1 MNGEI
6 HRRTSRFEGVLL
18 FGLVLAVT
26 AAVGSGIATEASA
39 ADFSWSP
46 VLPKVGETVDFTGE
60 VDAAASQWAW
70 DFGDGATSL
79 GKSHLASHAYSEPGS
94 YQVELT
100 VTVGFTT
107 TQSVTKTVTVQ
118 AAGSIDSPAA
128 YGWVVPGAAHISGL
142 HGTSWVSDVVLY
154 NPGAETVHATLF
166 FCPEGQDNMTAAGRR
181 LEVAAASSVK
191 IEDFVSSAFAESSAS
206 GSLIVTSGRPL
217 VISSRTYNDAATGTF
232 GQYIAGQPITAS
244 VAEGE
249 EVRLIQLASTSDFR
263 TNIGFANATA
273 SNLQVTVKL
282 YRANGSALG
291 TKSYTLDPYGFLQ
304 ATRIIEKLTD
314 DEIADA
320 YAQVSSG
327 TPGAAYFVYASV
339 IDNRTGDPVLILPV
353 GRTASAAGNAE
364 RRPAVAQ
371 ATTTRLDE
379 CPRLAGHLDFG
390 PQNHRPWDVAVDG
403 GFAYLADDFGL
414 SVYDVH
420 EPEAPH
426 LAGQLSMSAPGRSI
440 SVSSGLAFVTDWMSR
455 LNIISVADPA
465 NPVLLSTLDF
475 SLPLVDLVVDGDILY
490 VASEFDFLQLV
501 DVSDPVH
508 PEVIS
513 SIDLSPSAYDVFVYG
528 VAVSGGRAYVTTYS
542 HGLKIVDVSDPTAPV
557 LLGNAAL
564 PGGAYRVSVV
574 GTTAYVS
581 CRPDG
586 LQIVDV
592 TDPVNPA
599 VIGSLGTSGESNDVR
614 VSGTTVFLADGAA
627 GVRVIDASNPAAP
640 VEIGHLG
647 TTAVADKLA
656 LEETILFVVDA
667 YWSAGYGFGLRIADV
682 SDPANPRLI
691 GQVPTPGFASALAV
705 NGATA
710 FVANRGAGLAVV
722 DVSDVD
728 LPRPVS
734 EFETLGDVRG
744 VALSGDLA
752 YVADGSGGLRIV
764 DASDPAHPEFLG
776 AAAGSPSRFAE
787 DVAVSGSTAYL
798 ADAWNGLNVV
808 DVSNP
813 SDPKIVGTVDTPF
826 WGRSVVAQGTTVYVI
841 EYGWGLQIVDASDPT
856 HPVVVASLDVPGLTL
871 DVAVSGS
878 LAVVASFRSGLQLVD
893 VSDPSSPTLIRGFEV
908 PGKAR
913 GVALYGDMAFVAA
926 DWAGLLMV
934 DVSDP
939 TAPVLKDATETHHPA
954 WAVAV
959 SPGGSTVWLTTG
971 VTLEGVVLC
980 GHVAGPVAAFE
991 WAPGTPRAGEPVR
1004 FVDLSRGPPD
1014 SWEWDFG
1021 DGSDTAGDANPIHVF
1036 EQVGTYTVTLAVTNA
1051 LGTSTVSHQVTVVS
1065 TGNETWVPA
1074 SAALSGYEGTNWRS
1088 DLEIHNPGGSQAAFS
1103 VALMER
1109 DTSNPSPRTKA
1120 FTLEAGHSSRLVDV
1134 LGSAFQFSGAAAL
1147 RLTPTSGRLMVTSRT
1162 YNDQPQGTYGQFI
1175 PGVPQG
1181 DAMLE
1186 GEVALLLG
1194 LAESSQYRTNL
1205 GLVNVSAT
1213 PVTVVVEM
1221 YLDDGTRLGTESW
1234 SLKAYEFRQIDRV
1247 FTTVTPTTVVGGF
1260 LLATTAS
1267 EGGRFFAYA
1276 SVVDNRT
1283 GDPVYIPAQR
1293 IR

>member
-1 MNGEI
+1 CRE
-6 HRRTSRFEGVLL
+6 E
-18 FGLVLAVT
+18 
-26 AAVGSGIATEASA
+26 
-39 ADFSWSP
+39 
-46 VLPKVGETVDFTGE
+46 
-60 VDAAASQWAW
+60 
-70 DFGDGATSL
+70 
-79 GKSHLASHAYSEPGS
+79 
-94 YQVELT
+94 
-100 VTVGFTT
+100 
-107 TQSVTKTVTVQ
+107 
-118 AAGSIDSPAA
+118 
-128 YGWVVPGAAHISGL
+128 
-142 HGTSWVSDVVLY
+142 
-154 NPGAETVHATLF
+154 
-166 FCPEGQDNMTAAGRR
+166 QDNTTAAGRR
-181 LEVAAASSVK
+181 VEVAAASSVK

-206 GSLIVTSGRPL
+206 GSLIVTSVRPL
-217 VISSRTYNDAATGTF
+217 VVSSRTYNDAATGTF
-232 GQYIAGQPITAS
+232 GQYVAGQPIAAS

-282 YRANGSALG
+282 YRADGSTLG
-291 TKSYTLDPYGFLQ
+291 TKSYTLAPYGFLQ
-304 ATRIIEKLTD
+304 ATRIIEKVTAE
-314 DEIADA
+314 EIADA
-320 YAQVSSG
+320 YALVSST

-353 GRTASAAGNAE
+353 GRTAAASADAGWRLGAAE
-364 RRPAVAQ
+364 AA
-371 ATTTRLDE
+371 ASTLSE
-379 CPRLAGHLDFG
+379 CPRPAGYLDFG
-390 PQNHRPWDVAVDG
+390 PQNHRPWDVAADG
-403 GFAYLADDFGL
+403 GFAYLADDLGL

-420 EPEAPH
+420 EPEAPQ

-440 SVSSGLAFVTDWMSR
+440 SVSSSLAFMTDWMSR
-455 LNIISVADPA
+455 LSIISVADPA

-475 SLPLVDLVVDGDILY
+475 SLPLADLLVDGDILY

-513 SIDLSPSAYDVFVYG
+513 SIDLSPTAYDVFVYG
-528 VAVSGGRAYVTTYS
+528 VAVSEGRAYVTTWS
-542 HGLKIVDVSDPTAPV
+542 DGLKIVDVSDPTAPV
-557 LLGNAAL
+557 LLGSATL

-574 GTTAYVS
+574 GNTAYVA

-592 TDPVNPA
+592 TDPANPA
-599 VIGSLGTSGESNDVR
+599 VIGSLGASERSNDVLA
-614 VSGTTVFLADGAA
+614 SGTTVFLADGAA
-627 GVRVIDASNPAAP
+627 GVRVIDAANPAAP

-647 TTAVADKLA
+647 TAAAADKLA

-682 SDPANPRLI
+682 ADPADPRLI
-691 GQVPTPGFASALAV
+691 GQVATPGFASALAV

-710 FVANRGAGLAVV
+710 FVANRGAGLAIV
-722 DVSDVD
+722 DVSDAD
-728 LPRPVS
+728 LPRPMS
-734 EFETLGDVRG
+734 EFDTLGDVSG

-752 YVADGSGGLRIV
+752 YVADGSGGLRILDV
-764 DASDPAHPEFLG
+764 SEPAHPELLG
-776 AAAGSPSRFAE
+776 AAAGSPLRFAE

-798 ADAWNGLNVV
+798 ADSWNGLNVV

-813 SDPKIVGTVDTPF
+813 SDPRIVGTVDTPF
-826 WGRSVVAQGTTVYVI
+826 WGHSVVAQGTTAYVI
-841 EYGWGLQIVDASDPT
+841 DYGWGLQIVDASDPT
-856 HPVVVASLDVPGLTL
+856 NPVVVGSLDVPGLTV

-878 LAVVASFRSGLQLVD
+878 LAVVASFRSGLHLVD

-908 PGKAR
+908 PGIAR
-913 GVALYGDMAFVAA
+913 GVALQGTTAFVAA
-926 DWAGLLMV
+926 DWGGLLMV

-939 TAPVLKDATETHHPA
+939 TAPVLKNAVETHHPA
-954 WAVAV
+954 WDLAV

-971 VTLEGVVLC
+971 VTLEGVILC
-980 GHVAGPVAAFE
+980 GHVIAPIAAFE
-991 WAPGTPRAGEPVR
+991 WAPGTPRAGAPVR

-1021 DGSDTAGDANPIHVF
+1021 DGSGHAGDANPIHAF
-1036 EQVGTYTVTLAVTNA
+1036 EQAGTYTVTLTVANA
-1051 LGTSTVSHQVTVVS
+1051 MGTSAVSHQVTVVS
-1065 TGNETWVPA
+1065 AGNETWVPA

-1088 DLEIHNPGGSQAAFS
+1088 DLEVHNPGGSQAAFS

-1109 DTSNPSPRTKA
+1109 DSANLSPRTKA
-1120 FTLEAGHSSRLVDV
+1120 FTLEAGHSTRLVDV

-1181 DAMLE
+1181 DAMLQ

-1205 GLVNVSAT
+1205 GLVNVSAV
-1213 PVTVVVEM
+1213 PITVVVEL
-1221 YLDDGTRLGTESW
+1221 YLDDGTLLGTSSW
-1234 SLKAYEFRQIDRV
+1234 PLEGYEFRQIDRV
-1247 FTTVTPTTVVGGF
+1247 FTTVTPTTVAGGF

-1293 IR
+1293 IQ